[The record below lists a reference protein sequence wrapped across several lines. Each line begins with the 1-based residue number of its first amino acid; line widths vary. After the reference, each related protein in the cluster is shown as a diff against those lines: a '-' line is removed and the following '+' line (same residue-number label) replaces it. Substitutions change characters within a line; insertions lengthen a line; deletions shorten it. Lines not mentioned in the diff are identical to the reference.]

1 MLSDNKELLT
11 LSDTLS
17 YFWNNKNIFIVVLG
31 IFSMSGIFY
40 SLSLANEYES
50 EAIFVDG
57 QAGSGGIAD
66 GSALSSLSTLAG
78 IDLPTT
84 KGQSTIN
91 EGLERMKSRDFIK
104 GFIVK
109 YGYLQDIVLAE
120 GWNSAENKLTY
131 DYEVFDES
139 SKKWDPAILS
149 WQEDEPYE
157 NAYKKLVESFE
168 VKYNFRDRV
177 YSITFRSFSPFFSQ
191 EVLLNLISEI
201 DSVQREID
209 LIDLKN
215 KEQYLT
221 EKLKSTQDVNV
232 SKSVGFL
239 VQSNIRMQ
247 MLANTSDYYFFKLVS
262 SPNLPFKK
270 VAPRR
275 AIICILFFV
284 TGFLF
289 TLIIIT
295 LRDFFSPK
303 LPSRI

>member
-31 IFSMSGIFY
+31 IFSISGIFY

-78 IDLPTT
+78 IDLPNT

-104 GFIVK
+104 AFIAK

-120 GWNSAENKLTY
+120 GWNSAENKLIY

-139 SKKWDPAILS
+139 AQKWDPAILS

-157 NAYKKLVESFE
+157 NAYKKLVESFD

-201 DSVQREID
+201 DNVQREID

-239 VQSNIRMQ
+239 IQSNIRMQ

-270 VAPRR
+270 AAPRR

-303 LPSRI
+303 LANRT